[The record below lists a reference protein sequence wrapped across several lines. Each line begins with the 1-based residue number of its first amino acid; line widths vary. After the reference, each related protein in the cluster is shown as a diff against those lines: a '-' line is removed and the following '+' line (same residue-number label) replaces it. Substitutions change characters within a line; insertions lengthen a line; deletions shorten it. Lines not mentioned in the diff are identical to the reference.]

1 MNRIECLEA
10 FALRRQGAVVI
21 VGPGFAGHELAAAEH
36 HDATLYNMEMGYA
49 APMCLGLA
57 LALEPVGRKVV
68 AIEGDGSMLMT
79 LPTFSTISR
88 YPAKNLVL
96 LVFDNGSYVTTGRGE
111 VRTATTT
118 GTDLAGV
125 ARAAGLGDRAL
136 SSDTLD
142 EFTAAL
148 EQAMRTDGPWVI
160 VARVDTADRQDPRA
174 RQHFDR
180 DLPDQAAFFRRA
192 LQR

>member
-10 FALRRQGAVVI
+10 FALRRRDAVVI

-79 LPTFSTISR
+79 LPTFSTMAR
-88 YPAKNLVL
+88 YPARNLVL

-118 GTDLAGV
+118 GTDLAAV
-125 ARAAGLGDRAL
+125 ARAAGLGDHAL
-136 SSDTLD
+136 SVDDTAGFS
-142 EFTAAL
+142 EAL
-148 EQAMRTDGPWVI
+148 ERAMGADGPWVI

-174 RQHFDR
+174 RQHFDS